1 MTAKRKWTILAAVV
15 AIVAAAALYLLAY
28 TGSTTIP
35 GFHFT
40 GKDGVVAVRA
50 DRLMIEG
57 GFFKHPV
64 LENAYIDAHAG
75 PKKAVTIDDLDLKDV
90 FSKGRFSSFPGK
102 GSVIEARPAAM
113 KIYGGKDV
121 AAQIF
126 ASELEIDLKHRRLTF
141 RGTARILAGNTLL
154 IADRLTFLP
163 EEMSIEAEGFALQ
176 KPDKRVEGR
185 SLKTNVLLD
194 PVAIGQ
200 PEKE

>member
-1 MTAKRKWTILAAVV
+1 MTAKRKGIILAAVV

-75 PKKAVTIDDLDLKDV
+75 PKKGGDDRR
-90 FSKGRFSSFPGK
+90 SGP
-102 GSVIEARPAAM
+102 
-113 KIYGGKDV
+113 
-121 AAQIF
+121 Q
-126 ASELEIDLKHRRLTF
+126 RRLLPKAVSHRF
-141 RGTARILAGNTLL
+141 R
-154 IADRLTFLP
+154 
-163 EEMSIEAEGFALQ
+163 E
-176 KPDKRVEGR
+176 RVPSSRPGR
-185 SLKTNVLLD
+185 RR
-194 PVAIGQ
+194 
-200 PEKE
+200 

>member
-1 MTAKRKWTILAAVV
+1 MV
-15 AIVAAAALYLLAY
+15 IVAAAALCLLAY

-50 DRLMIEG
+50 DRLTIEG
-57 GFFKHPV
+57 GLFKRPV

-75 PKKAVTIDDLDLKDV
+75 PKKAVTIGDLGLKDA
-90 FSKGRFSSFPGK
+90 FSKGCFSSFPGR
-102 GSVIEARPAAM
+102 GSIIEARPAAM

-126 ASELEIDLKHRRLTF
+126 ASGLEIDLKRRRLTF

-154 IADRLTFLP
+154 IADRLDIPAGGDVDRGGGIRPP
-163 EEMSIEAEGFALQ
+163 EARQA
-176 KPDKRVEGR
+176 EGR

-200 PEKE
+200 PDKG